1 MRDLSQMVSEI
12 KARAELGKPIV
23 KSTRSRVIYGKL
35 SFDDLVFVPAQL
47 ARLPRDYYREE
58 IDATTIIGKGDNALK
73 LSTPIMIAAM
83 SFGSISKE
91 AKIALA
97 KAASM
102 VGTATNT
109 GEGGMLP
116 EERKE
121 AKILIAQY
129 ASGRF
134 GVDENYLK
142 GADAI
147 EIKIGQ
153 GAKPGSGGLLPGEKV
168 TEEIARVRKVPVGKD
183 IHSPAHHPDI
193 LSLEDLKEKVK
204 WLREVSGNKP
214 IILKLGAGD
223 VERDVEIAV
232 KAGVDAIA
240 IDGKE
245 GATGAAPAA
254 LLDNVGIPTIAALVR
269 ARRKL
274 DEMDAKQT
282 LIISGGLNHGGD
294 VAKALALGADAVYM
308 ATAMLVAM
316 GCTQCGR
323 CYTGKC
329 PVGIATQDPELR
341 KRLNVEEAARKVAN
355 FIRACTEEVKMI
367 AAACGYDN
375 VHKLSKSDLRALNE
389 LIAKLTGVELV

>member
-1 MRDLSQMVSEI
+1 M
-12 KARAELGKPIV
+12 
-23 KSTRSRVIYGKL
+23 
-35 SFDDLVFVPAQL
+35 
-47 ARLPRDYYREE
+47 
-58 IDATTIIGKGDNALK
+58 
-73 LSTPIMIAAM
+73 
-83 SFGSISKE
+83 
-91 AKIALA
+91 
-97 KAASM
+97 
-102 VGTATNT
+102 
-109 GEGGMLP
+109 
-116 EERKE
+116 
-121 AKILIAQY
+121 
-129 ASGRF
+129 
-134 GVDENYLK
+134 
-142 GADAI
+142 
-147 EIKIGQ
+147 
-153 GAKPGSGGLLPGEKV
+153 
-168 TEEIARVRKVPVGKD
+168 
-183 IHSPAHHPDI
+183 
-193 LSLEDLKEKVK
+193 SLEDLKEKVK

-269 ARRKL
+269 ARKKL

-329 PVGIATQDPELR
+329 PVGIATQDPKLR

-355 FIRACTEEVKMI
+355 FIGACTEEVKLI

-389 LIAKLTGVELV
+389 TIAKVTGVELV